1 LATMSLLIDH
11 VFTAKDGESN
21 AQKSVEKV
29 LRKNPLLPIA
39 NVPKEQLFEFEKS
52 LIARS
57 KAFIAMLIAG
67 HNEELTPRCK
77 FMTSLKQ
84 LTPELV
90 LSKAKAKWVRA
101 VEKYCQQR
109 SWGGPLVQKHAAVE
123 VVFLADENQGD
134 ASKPS
139 VAASAKKKKSK
150 GDEFDDVFD
159 DDCTSDEDYEGAY
172 ASKRNGSHRRRG
184 SNVERPRRSGRD
196 DKSKSKKRRT
206 H

>member
-1 LATMSLLIDH
+1 MSLLIDH
-11 VFTAKDGESN
+11 VFTAEDGEAN

-39 NVPKEQLFEFEKS
+39 NLPKEELFEFGKN
-52 LIARS
+52 LLARS

-109 SWGGPLVQKHAAVE
+109 SWGGPLVQTHASVE
-123 VVFLADENQGD
+123 VVFLADEKEGE
-134 ASKPS
+134 APKPS
-139 VAASAKKKKSK
+139 VAALATKKKKSK

-159 DDCTSDEDYEGAY
+159 DDCTSDEDDKGAN
-172 ASKRNGSHRRRG
+172 ASKRSGSHRTRG
-184 SNVERPRRSGRD
+184 SNVERPRRSGWD
-196 DKSKSKKRRT
+196 DKSKPKKRRT